1 MHTQVTRWV
10 GQEWVHFVLAGLSL
24 ILSWRQIRKHAKQQW
39 AVEVIS
45 RYYIGYK
52 VGVSRRGGA
61 RAWCVV
67 LHVLELFGGR
77 FVSSTDD
84 NSEAQQPK
92 SLCDSS
98 VL

>member
-1 MHTQVTRWV
+1 MPNSSGLLRLSAATTLGTRWV
-10 GQEWVHFVLAGLSL
+10 GQGGVGQGHGVL
-24 ILSWRQIRKHAKQQW
+24 
-39 AVEVIS
+39 
-45 RYYIGYK
+45 YFD
-52 VGVSRRGGA
+52 
-61 RAWCVV
+61 
-67 LHVLELFGGR
+67 HVLELFGGR

>member
-1 MHTQVTRWV
+1 MHMQVTRWV
-10 GQEWVHFVLAGLSL
+10 GQGWVHFVLAGLCL
-24 ILSWRQIRKHAKQQW
+24 NLSWQQIRKHAKQQW

-45 RYYIGYK
+45 RYFIGYK

-61 RAWCVV
+61 RAPCVV
-67 LHVLELFGGR
+67 LHMLELFGGR
-77 FVSSTDD
+77 FVSSTGD
-84 NSEAQQPK
+84 NSEAQPPK

>member
-1 MHTQVTRWV
+1 MPNSSGLLRLSAATILGTRWV
-10 GQEWVHFVLAGLSL
+10 GQGRGVL
-24 ILSWRQIRKHAKQQW
+24 
-39 AVEVIS
+39 
-45 RYYIGYK
+45 YFD
-52 VGVSRRGGA
+52 
-61 RAWCVV
+61 
-67 LHVLELFGGR
+67 HVLELFGGR